1 MRRLAIVCI
10 LVIAT
15 AAHADGKKS
24 RTVAQA
30 LSGGG
35 TAAASVLVLAGFL
48 AAPSGEEFNKPLLYT
63 GIATAAIF
71 PSFGEF
77 YSGEYLTYGM
87 AARVFAAGLATIA
100 LTTQMK
106 TETCTDATTSTQQCT
121 SLQGA
126 GYALMGIAAI
136 AFVGG
141 MAYDVQDAGD
151 AVDRWNTQ
159 HGFTATIVPTAMIAP
174 NGATVPGVALG
185 GRF

>member
-1 MRRLAIVCI
+1 VRRLVIVGI
-10 LVIAT
+10 LIFAT
-15 AAHADGKKS
+15 SAHADDKKS

-35 TAAASVLVLAGFL
+35 TALASVLVLAGFL
-48 AAPSGEEFNKPLLYT
+48 AAPPGEEFEKPVLYT
-63 GIATAAIF
+63 GIATAAIL
-71 PSFGEF
+71 PSLGEV
-77 YSGEYLTYGM
+77 YAGEYLTYGM
-87 AARVFAAGLATIA
+87 AARVFAAGIATVA

-106 TETCTDATTSTQQCT
+106 TETCDDATMANQQCT
-121 SLQGA
+121 KLQGA

-151 AVDRWNTQ
+151 AADRWNVR

-174 NGATVPGVALG
+174 TGATVPGLVLAG
-185 GRF
+185 SF